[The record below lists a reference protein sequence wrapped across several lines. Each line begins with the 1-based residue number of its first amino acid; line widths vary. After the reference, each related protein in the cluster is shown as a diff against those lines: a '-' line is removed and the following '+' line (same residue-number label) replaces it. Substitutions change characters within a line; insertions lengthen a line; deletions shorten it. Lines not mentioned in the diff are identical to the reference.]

1 MQLRPLLQRLILSGL
16 MGLGL
21 VAGGI
26 GGGSASALSGS
37 SFMAGRII
45 DDGVFYNFNDM
56 TAAQVQS
63 FLTVQVPSCDV
74 SGDKPYYGTY
84 GGHTYTG
91 NIIRRNLDP
100 NYPAP
105 YTCLTN
111 YLENTSTHANNVQG
125 AVGYTTGLV
134 HNCNITRGDPGFGTG
149 VCTAAEIIYIS
160 AVQYGI
166 NPKVLLATMQKESL
180 GSLITDDWPWWTQYK
195 VPMGYGCPDSAPCDS
210 QYFWFYNQVHNAA
223 RQFRLYTNNPN
234 NYNYTIGLNNI
245 KYHPDPSGCGTQAVN
260 ILNQATAN
268 LYDYTPYVPN
278 SAALNNLYGLGD
290 GCSSY
295 GNRNFWRFYNDW
307 FGSTTLPSY
316 ASSYMSQSAY
326 PTIKAGTS
334 ATVWIQYHNAGAQ
347 PWFDGVT
354 AGANNASPI
363 NLATTHG
370 MNRSSVFGAPW
381 GGDRH
386 RSAGQFSAVYE
397 ADGTTLAANQHVAQ
411 PGQIARF
418 SFPMQAQTGL
428 ATGVYREFF
437 QPIVEG
443 GTVMNDPWTFLDVT
457 VRPSYYAS
465 AYAGQSPYPTVLRG
479 QQVTSW
485 FEYKNVGTLPWYD
498 NSSVTTGNLPIHLA
512 TSHPMNRASLFG
524 VPWGGDRN
532 RASGMFAAVYEAD
545 GVTPAADQHVVQT
558 GQIGKIDLIM
568 AAPANAQPGVYR
580 EFFQPIVEGTPNGAM
595 NDPWTFL
602 DVTVQ

>member
-1 MQLRPLLQRLILSGL
+1 
-16 MGLGL
+16 
-21 VAGGI
+21 
-26 GGGSASALSGS
+26 
-37 SFMAGRII
+37 
-45 DDGVFYNFNDM
+45 
-56 TAAQVQS
+56 
-63 FLTVQVPSCDV
+63 
-74 SGDKPYYGTY
+74 
-84 GGHTYTG
+84 
-91 NIIRRNLDP
+91 
-100 NYPAP
+100 
-105 YTCLTN
+105 
-111 YLENTSTHANNVQG
+111 
-125 AVGYTTGLV
+125 
-134 HNCNITRGDPGFGTG
+134 
-149 VCTAAEIIYIS
+149 
-160 AVQYGI
+160 
-166 NPKVLLATMQKESL
+166 
-180 GSLITDDWPWWTQYK
+180 
-195 VPMGYGCPDSAPCDS
+195 
-210 QYFWFYNQVHNAA
+210 
-223 RQFRLYTNNPN
+223 
-234 NYNYTIGLNNI
+234 
-245 KYHPDPSGCGTQAVN
+245 VN

-295 GNRNFWRFYNDW
+295 GNRNFWRIYNDW

-316 ASSYMSQSAY
+316 ASAYVSQSAY
-326 PTIKAGTS
+326 PTIMAGTS
-334 ATVWIQYHNAGAQ
+334 ATVWIQYRNAGAQ

-354 AGANNASPI
+354 AGANNASPV
-363 NLATTHG
+363 NLATTHS
-370 MNRSSVFGAPW
+370 MNRSSVFGVPWGGDHNRPSGIFDTVYKADGSAYGTNPHVVQPGESARYSFTLTAPANLAGGVYREFFQPVEEGTIGGNMNDPWTYLDVSVQPATYTSSYAGQSAYPSMLTGQQANVWLQYKNTGNEPWYDDASASGAGSMPVHLATSHGINRGSVFGAPW
-381 GGDRH
+381 GGDRN

-397 ADGTTLAANQHVAQ
+397 ADGTTLATNQHAAQ

-465 AYAGQSPYPTVLRG
+465 AYAGQSPYPTVARG

-512 TSHPMNRASLFG
+512 TTHPLNRASLFG

-532 RASGMFAAVYEAD
+532 RASGMFTAVYEAD
-545 GVTPAADQHVVQT
+545 GVTPASDQHVVQP
-558 GQIGKIDLIM
+558 GQIGKIDFIM
-568 AAPANAQPGVYR
+568 AAPANAQPGLYR
-580 EFFQPIVEGTPNGAM
+580 EFFQPIVEGTPTGAM

>member
-1 MQLRPLLQRLILSGL
+1 
-16 MGLGL
+16 
-21 VAGGI
+21 
-26 GGGSASALSGS
+26 
-37 SFMAGRII
+37 
-45 DDGVFYNFNDM
+45 
-56 TAAQVQS
+56 
-63 FLTVQVPSCDV
+63 
-74 SGDKPYYGTY
+74 
-84 GGHTYTG
+84 
-91 NIIRRNLDP
+91 
-100 NYPAP
+100 
-105 YTCLTN
+105 
-111 YLENTSTHANNVQG
+111 
-125 AVGYTTGLV
+125 
-134 HNCNITRGDPGFGTG
+134 
-149 VCTAAEIIYIS
+149 
-160 AVQYGI
+160 
-166 NPKVLLATMQKESL
+166 
-180 GSLITDDWPWWTQYK
+180 
-195 VPMGYGCPDSAPCDS
+195 MGYGCPDSAPCDS

-295 GNRNFWRFYNDW
+295 GNRNFWRIYNDW

-370 MNRSSVFGAPW
+370 MNRSSVFGGPWGGDHNRPSGVFDTVYKSDGTAYGTNPHVVQPGESARYSFTLSAPANLAGGVYREFFQPVEEGTIGGNMNDPWTYLDITVQPSTYASAYAGQSAYPSMLTGQQANVWLQYKNTGNEPWYDDASAGGAGGMPVHLATSHGINRGSVFGAPW
-381 GGDRH
+381 GGDRN